1 LNGDKVRL
9 DEGKIVVLLGAKHAD
24 NTGMVN
30 SRDKNA
36 EEVIKQYGLLSEIK
50 GESLEPCQ

>member
-1 LNGDKVRL
+1 M
-9 DEGKIVVLLGAKHAD
+9 EGKIVVLLGAKHAD